1 MDAFLR
7 AKASAL
13 IPGRKTEDNA
23 LYDRQVTIMKKL
35 TTIFILLFLF
45 AMTLPATAASVIN
58 QDGYYKGFRMS
69 GRVRIVESFP
79 DIRVQKVHSFPDL
92 RVKVVNSFP
101 NNIGEWMF
109 VDSFEDFTIQFVDS
123 FPDIRV
129 QFVTSFPG
137 VDMN

>member
-1 MDAFLR
+1 
-7 AKASAL
+7 
-13 IPGRKTEDNA
+13 
-23 LYDRQVTIMKKL
+23 MKKL